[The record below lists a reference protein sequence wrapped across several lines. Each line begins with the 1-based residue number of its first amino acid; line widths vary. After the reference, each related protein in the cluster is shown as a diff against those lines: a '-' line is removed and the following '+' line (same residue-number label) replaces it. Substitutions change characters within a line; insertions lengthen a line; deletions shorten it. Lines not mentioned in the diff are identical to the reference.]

1 MAINLIK
8 GQRVEIESGL
18 TRLKVE
24 MGWKVNPNADP
35 AYDLDASTFLLG
47 SNGQIENEYDFV
59 FYGSGNQTQA
69 LDDNGKPIIDESGKP
84 VMRPISLDKSVL
96 GSIDDLGDYD
106 DDTVE

>member
-24 MGWKVNPNADP
+24 MGWKVNPNAEP

-47 SNGQIENEYDFV
+47 SNGQIENEERKAVD
-59 FYGSGNQTQA
+59 GERE
-69 LDDNGKPIIDESGKP
+69 DNRAHQRLQP
-84 VMRPISLDKSVL
+84 RPGHRSRTD
-96 GSIDDLGDYD
+96 
-106 DDTVE
+106 

>member
-8 GQRVEIESGL
+8 GQRVEIEAGL
-18 TRLKVE
+18 THLKVE

-59 FYGSGNQTQA
+59 FYGSKYRHWMRTGNHFTMKKA
-69 LDDNGKPIIDESGKP
+69 ML
-84 VMRPISLDKSVL
+84 
-96 GSIDDLGDYD
+96 
-106 DDTVE
+106 